1 MEHQC
6 HVLSIV
12 SLKGGVGKTTTAVN
26 LGAALA
32 REFGQKV
39 ILIDTNYGAPN
50 LGIHLGIV
58 EPPHNIQN
66 VILDKTSLPEA
77 ILRHKQGF
85 DLIAASLNPIPVDPL
100 LLKTKLEPLKKTY
113 NFIILDTAPNMDDPS
128 FLSLADSV
136 LVITTPDYPTL
147 SCTMRAVKEAKQL
160 NTPIIG
166 LLLNKVHNKTFEIT
180 LEEIEE
186 ATTTPVLAVIPHNTL
201 LLETLA
207 QTTSAISTKPLSK
220 VSIEYKHL
228 AASLTGT
235 TYKDPRLITL
245 IKRIFPKKIRKEEV
259 NRELLRVH
267 FSSSQAHTRNE
278 TTKLSHE

>member
-1 MEHQC
+1 MEHTGR
-6 HVLSIV
+6 VISIV
-12 SLKGGVGKTTTAVN
+12 SLKGGVGKTTTVIN

-50 LGIHLGIV
+50 LGLHLGIV
-58 EPPHNIQN
+58 EPPNNIQD

-85 DLIAASLNPIPVDPL
+85 DLIAASLNPSPVDPL

-113 NFIILDTAPNMDDPS
+113 DFILLDTAPNLDDPL
-128 FLSLADSV
+128 FLTLADHI
-136 LVITTPDYPTL
+136 LVVTTPDYPTL

-160 NTPIIG
+160 NTPILG
-166 LLLNKVHNKTFEIT
+166 LLLNKVHHKTFEIT
-180 LEEIEE
+180 LEEIED
-186 ATTTPVLAVIPHNTL
+186 ATTTPVLAVIPHNTIIL
-201 LLETLA
+201 QALA
-207 QTTSAISTKPLSK
+207 QTNPAIITKPLCNA
-220 VSIEYKHL
+220 SIEYKHL

-245 IKRIFPKKIRKEEV
+245 LKRLLPKKIRKEEI
-259 NRELLRVH
+259 NRELLRNR
-267 FSSSQAHTRNE
+267 FSSSVFI
-278 TTKLSHE
+278 